1 MIYKT
6 ELENYFLKLKIYL
19 QNSIDI
25 EDDINAKQEIN
36 SFLLEIKNFEKE
48 NILLV
53 DIEELKKH
61 EVDLEIKYDSLQE
74 LANYFDPVYLE
85 TKKLKKAY
93 QVRMIREN
101 NKKKREGM

>member
-48 NILLV
+48 NILL
-53 DIEELKKH
+53 
-61 EVDLEIKYDSLQE
+61 
-74 LANYFDPVYLE
+74 ANYFDPVYLE

>member
-48 NILLV
+48 NILLA
-53 DIEELKKH
+53 DLEELKKH

-74 LANYFDPVYLE
+74 LANYFDPIYIE
-85 TKKLKKAY
+85 IKKLKKAHE
-93 QVRMIREN
+93 VRIMREN
-101 NKKKREGM
+101 IR